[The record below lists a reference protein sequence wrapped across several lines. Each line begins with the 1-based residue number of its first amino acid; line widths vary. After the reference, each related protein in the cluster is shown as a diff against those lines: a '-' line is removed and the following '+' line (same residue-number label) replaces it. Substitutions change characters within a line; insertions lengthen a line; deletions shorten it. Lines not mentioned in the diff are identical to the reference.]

1 MIRHDR
7 RATSTALGYVLS
19 LGIAAVLVSGLIV
32 AGGGL
37 MEDQRDQ
44 TARIELEVIGQ
55 TVADDLAS
63 AARLADCD
71 SCDVR
76 LRIDVPSRVAG
87 ESYLIDVVEVDGAAP
102 SYRYRLALTTGRSN
116 VAVDVTVRTS
126 VPVTETSVTGGTMIA
141 EYDPAAGQLEVR
153 ND

>member
-1 MIRHDR
+1 MIRRDR

-19 LGIAAVLVSGLIV
+19 LGISAILISGLIV

-37 MEDQRDQ
+37 MESQRDQ
-44 TARIELEVIGQ
+44 SARIELQVIGQ
-55 TVADDLAS
+55 TVADDLSS

-71 SCDVR
+71 SCEVR

-87 ESYLIDVVEVDGAAP
+87 ESYLIQVDEIDGSPPA
-102 SYRYRLALTTGRSN
+102 YRYRLTLSTGRSN
-116 VAVDVTVRTS
+116 VAVDVSVRTS
-126 VPVTETSVTGGTMIA
+126 VPVAETSVAGGTMIVD
-141 EYDPAAGQLEVR
+141 YDAGQLEVR

>member
-1 MIRHDR
+1 MMRRDR

-19 LGIAAVLVSGLIV
+19 LGIAAILVSGLII

-37 MEDQRDQ
+37 MESQRDQ
-44 TARIELEVIGQ
+44 SARIELRVIGQ

-71 SCDVR
+71 SCRVR
-76 LRIDVPSRVAG
+76 LRIDVPSRVSGDAYRI
-87 ESYLIDVVEVDGAAP
+87 EVVDVDPPHVH
-102 SYRYRLALTTGRSN
+102 RLVLTTSRTN
-116 VAVDVTVRTS
+116 TAVNVTVRT
-126 VPVTETSVTGGTMIA
+126 VLPLAETTVVGGVLVV
-141 EYDPAAGQLEVR
+141 EFDPGAGELEVR

>member
-1 MIRHDR
+1 MLRHDR

-19 LGIAAVLVSGLIV
+19 LGITAILVSGLIV

-37 MEDQRDQ
+37 MESQRDQ

-63 AARLADCD
+63 AARLADCA
-71 SCDVR
+71 SCELQ

-87 ESYLIDVVEVDGAAP
+87 ESYLIEVVEVDP
-102 SYRYRLALTTGRSN
+102 PNYYRLALTTGRSN
-116 VAVDVTVRTS
+116 VAVTVSVRTS
-126 VPVTETSVTGGTMIA
+126 VPIVETSVTGGTMLV
-141 EYDPAAGQLEVR
+141 EYDPATGQLEVR

>member
-1 MIRHDR
+1 MIRRDR

-19 LGIAAVLVSGLIV
+19 LGIAAILVSGLII

-37 MEDQRDQ
+37 MEGQRDQ
-44 TARIELEVIGQ
+44 SARIELQVIGQ

-63 AARLADCD
+63 ASRLADCE
-71 SCDVR
+71 SCRVR

-87 ESYLIDVVEVDGAAP
+87 EAYRIRVVEVDSP
-102 SYRYRLALTTGRSN
+102 HIHRLALTTGRTN
-116 VAVDVTVRTS
+116 AAANVTVRTTL
-126 VPVTETSVTGGTMIA
+126 PVAETTVAGGA
-141 EYDPAAGQLEVR
+141 LVVEYDPAAGVLEVR

>member
-1 MIRHDR
+1 VIRRDR
-7 RATSTALGYVLS
+7 RATSTALGYVLT
-19 LGIAAVLVSGLIV
+19 LGITSLLISGLLI

-37 MEDQRDQ
+37 MEGQRDQ

-55 TVADDLAS
+55 TVADDLSS

-71 SCDVR
+71 SCDLR

-87 ESYLIDVVEVDGAAP
+87 EAYLIEIIEVSPPDT
-102 SYRYRLALTTGRSN
+102 YRLALTTGQSN
-116 VAVDVTVRTS
+116 VAVNVTARTAR
-126 VPVTETSVTGGTMIA
+126 PVAETTVTGGPMIV
-141 EYDPAAGQLEVR
+141 EYDPASGQLEVQ